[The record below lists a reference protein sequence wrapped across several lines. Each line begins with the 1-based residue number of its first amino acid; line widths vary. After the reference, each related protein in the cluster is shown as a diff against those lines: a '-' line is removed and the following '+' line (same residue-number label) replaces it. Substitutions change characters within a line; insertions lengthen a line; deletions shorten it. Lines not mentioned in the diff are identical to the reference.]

1 MILAIDIG
9 NSHSV
14 FALCDNNNILC
25 RFRIATDTKITS
37 DALAVWLSGVL
48 KLHDFDISVI
58 THVIVC
64 SVVPAFDNAIS
75 SMSVTYLQQPAY
87 FLKSD
92 DLNITVSL
100 PHPETVGIDRLVNA
114 VAAKHLHGNSLII
127 IDFGTATTF
136 DVIDDNGHYVG
147 GIIAT
152 GPEISLR
159 ALTNATAKLPS
170 IALTKPDTVLGKT
183 TVSAMQSGIYYG
195 YLAMIEGLLNRLQ
208 AEVFPKKPATVLA
221 TGGLST
227 IFAPPLNISAIPDLT
242 INGMILT
249 KK

>member
-1 MILAIDIG
+1 MMMCKTYIPMSINQKNYNKIMILAIDIG

-100 PHPETVGIDRLVNA
+100 V
-114 VAAKHLHGNSLII
+114 
-127 IDFGTATTF
+127 
-136 DVIDDNGHYVG
+136 
-147 GIIAT
+147 
-152 GPEISLR
+152 
-159 ALTNATAKLPS
+159 S
-170 IALTKPDTVLGKT
+170 IGW
-183 TVSAMQSGIYYG
+183 
-195 YLAMIEGLLNRLQ
+195 
-208 AEVFPKKPATVLA
+208 
-221 TGGLST
+221 
-227 IFAPPLNISAIPDLT
+227 
-242 INGMILT
+242 
-249 KK
+249 